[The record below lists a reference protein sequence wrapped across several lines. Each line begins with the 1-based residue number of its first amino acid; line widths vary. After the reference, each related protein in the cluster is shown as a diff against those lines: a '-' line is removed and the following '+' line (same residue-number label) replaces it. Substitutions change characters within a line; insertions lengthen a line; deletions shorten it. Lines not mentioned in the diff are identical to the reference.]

1 MDIQVF
7 AEGNDIKFIK
17 DYIAFLQLPRERLL
31 ADNTEGWTN
40 LKKVKP
46 RLDEA
51 SDKSFTNLVIFDAN
65 GNVDTRRQEI
75 LAEKDRLNVEFELF
89 LFPDNQS
96 NGMVETLLL
105 SIIPDAQLPLLNCF
119 DAYCNEIQQINPNIQ
134 FSLKSKFYAY
144 LEATGQPNI
153 KKVNFLDTNY
163 WDLKSNSL
171 QNLRDFLRSH
181 IY

>member
-51 SDKSFTNLVIFDAN
+51 SDKTS
-65 GNVDTRRQEI
+65 
-75 LAEKDRLNVEFELF
+75 
-89 LFPDNQS
+89 
-96 NGMVETLLL
+96 
-105 SIIPDAQLPLLNCF
+105 
-119 DAYCNEIQQINPNIQ
+119 QI
-134 FSLKSKFYAY
+134 
-144 LEATGQPNI
+144 
-153 KKVNFLDTNY
+153 
-163 WDLKSNSL
+163 W
-171 QNLRDFLRSH
+171 
-181 IY
+181 

>member
-1 MDIQVF
+1 M
-7 AEGNDIKFIK
+7 
-17 DYIAFLQLPRERLL
+17 
-31 ADNTEGWTN
+31 
-40 LKKVKP
+40 
-46 RLDEA
+46 
-51 SDKSFTNLVIFDAN
+51 VIFDAN

-75 LAEKDRLNVEFELF
+75 FAEKDRLNVEFELF